1 MEWKKLT
8 SGQKRAWGVSAGV
21 LGFGAMLKFAYF
33 YVSRNMIIEGL
44 NKTDSNANVY
54 LKESRDFAKWS
65 AEDREKRL
73 PPLTTEQRNQMHT
86 YLELLASKNNDVY
99 PSPPAED

>member
-1 MEWKKLT
+1 MT
-8 SGQKRAWGVSAGV
+8 
-21 LGFGAMLKFAYF
+21 
-33 YVSRNMIIEGL
+33 
-44 NKTDSNANVY
+44 
-54 LKESRDFAKWS
+54 AKWS